1 MNTTRSASAPAAE
14 AVRHPA
20 FSCPACRAKNL
31 LFAMSRDVR
40 RHSRLLP
47 YEALQQTGNADFG
60 IICPKCKIRLV
71 LVEDDPQNRIKLA

>member
-1 MNTTRSASAPAAE
+1 MNTTRVSSAPAE
-14 AVRHPA
+14 KAVQHPA

-40 RHSRLLP
+40 RHTRLVP

-60 IICPKCKIRLV
+60 IICPKCKSRLV
-71 LVEDDPQNRIKLA
+71 LVEDDPHNRISA